1 MYNLEAHMAD
11 LDNRDYIAAIVI
23 GTLLGVGAS
32 MIFRKKPTVRAVLGR
47 ELKAYGK
54 ATRKGARRAG
64 RSLERGASD
73 ALEQGEELLEA
84 SREILDTFREE
95 VAKVVADARD
105 ELSDTMRR
113 QVKDARKALRRTARR
128 I

>member
-1 MYNLEAHMAD
+1 MAD

-23 GTLLGVGAS
+23 GTLLGVGAA
-32 MIFRKKPTVRAVLGR
+32 MIMRKKPTHRDL
-47 ELKAYGK
+47 LKRDLKPYGK
-54 ATRKGARRAG
+54 AVRKGAQRYG

-84 SREILDTFREE
+84 SREILEGFRDE

-105 ELSDTMRR
+105 ELADTMQR
-113 QVKDARKALRRTARR
+113 QVKDARKVLRRAAKRF
-128 I
+128 

>member
-1 MYNLEAHMAD
+1 MAD

-23 GTLLGVGAS
+23 GTLLGVGAA
-32 MIFRKKPTVRAVLGR
+32 MVFRKKPTVRGVLER
-47 ELKAYGK
+47 DLKAYGRT
-54 ATRKGARRAG
+54 ARKSARRAG
-64 RSLERGASD
+64 RD
-73 ALEQGEELLEA
+73 ALEQGEELLDA

>member
-1 MYNLEAHMAD
+1 MAD
-11 LDNRDYIAAIVI
+11 LDNRDYIAAVVI
-23 GTLLGVGAS
+23 GTLLGVGAA
-32 MIFRKKPTVRAVLGR
+32 MVFRKKPTVRDVLAR
-47 ELKAYGK
+47 DVRQYGK
-54 ATRKGARRAG
+54 ATKKGARRAG
-64 RSLERGASD
+64 RAIERGAHD